1 MASPIDERLKA
12 LGISLPEAAAPA
24 ANYVPFAIDGNLIF
38 TSGQLPL
45 KQGALIAEG
54 LVGKDLDVEAG
65 KEAAKWCAINILA
78 QAKAALG
85 DLEKIERIVKI
96 AVFVASAPEFTQQ
109 HLIANGASDFLVEI
123 LGDAGRH
130 ARSAVGMSSLPL
142 NAPVEIEAIIRARS

>member
-1 MASPIDERLKA
+1 M
-12 LGISLPEAAAPA
+12 
-24 ANYVPFAIDGNLIF
+24 
-38 TSGQLPL
+38 PL

>member
-1 MASPIDERLKA
+1 MVSPIDERLTA

-65 KEAAKWCAINILA
+65 KEAAKW
-78 QAKAALG
+78 
-85 DLEKIERIVKI
+85 
-96 AVFVASAPEFTQQ
+96 
-109 HLIANGASDFLVEI
+109 
-123 LGDAGRH
+123 
-130 ARSAVGMSSLPL
+130 
-142 NAPVEIEAIIRARS
+142 

>member
-1 MASPIDERLKA
+1 MVSPIDKRLTA

-54 LVGKDLDVEAG
+54 LVGKDLNVQAG